1 MGGACSKTDIL
12 YLAAFLSS
20 CDPPYDSGLSNYL
33 LERADG
39 KVVNEGDNASGRQR
53 SRDNLSPQSVFEQLQ
68 FWLAA

>member
-39 KVVNEGDNASGRQR
+39 KVVNEGDNASGR
-53 SRDNLSPQSVFEQLQ
+53 
-68 FWLAA
+68 